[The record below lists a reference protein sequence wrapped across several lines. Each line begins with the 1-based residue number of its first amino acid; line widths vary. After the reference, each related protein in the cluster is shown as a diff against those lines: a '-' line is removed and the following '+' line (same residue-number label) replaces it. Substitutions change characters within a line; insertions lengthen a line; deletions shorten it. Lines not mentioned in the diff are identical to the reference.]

1 MSDGL
6 FVPFKAKLGRP
17 PKYTPGELLKQFEK
31 YIADRQASP
40 IVIGKVTEGQT
51 GNNGT
56 YSETREPHPQLLSI
70 GDFCVFLGTSR
81 NWWNELGEDFLGV
94 KDYIRTYIETFQLKG
109 ATAGIFNANI
119 VARLLGLADKK
130 EIQATGD
137 NMTIVVKSEEEKKK
151 IEGIAELGV

>member
-17 PKYTPGELLKQFEK
+17 PKYTPEELLKQFEK
-31 YIADRQASP
+31 YIADREQRPILVTKETSGFAGKTDTASTT
-40 IVIGKVTEGQT
+40 TEAH
-51 GNNGT
+51 
-56 YSETREPHPQLLSI
+56 RQLLSI
-70 GDFCVFLGTSR
+70 WDFCVFLGTSR
-81 NWWNELGEDFLGV
+81 DWWNKLGEEFLGV
-94 KDYIRTYIETFQLKG
+94 KEYIRTYIETYQLKG

>member
-17 PKYTPGELLKQFEK
+17 PKYTPRELLDKFQE
-31 YIADRQASP
+31 YIADRQGRP
-40 IVIGKVTEGQT
+40 IIITKETS
-51 GNNGT
+51 GNNGNYDT
-56 YSETREPHPQLLSI
+56 SSVTNEPHPQLLSI
-70 GDFCVFLGTSR
+70 ADFCVFLGTSR
-81 NWWNELGEDFLGV
+81 NWWNELTDDFLGV
-94 KDYIRTYIETFQLKG
+94 KDYIRTYIENFQLKG

-151 IEGIAELGV
+151 IEGIAELGI